1 MNNIRIS
8 LENGTV
14 ISIESDEP
22 STKFNIDTKDKYGK
36 IFEVGEAIDAWV
48 SADYHFGKFLRKE
61 GEEKD
66 ALKLEEEKIIE
77 LHNSKVK
84 KDDLFLFLGDI
95 SESEF
100 GDEARTEALTHV
112 MNQIKRLNGRKI
124 ILPGNNDTC
133 DDLFYKNCGFELI
146 FRRDRIITSKHV
158 FSHFPVNMRD
168 NSRINI
174 HGHIH
179 GSFKYFECDPENHV
193 DCYWK
198 LWNGP
203 LRISEL
209 DELVTSGKYKG
220 ELEVSTK
227 SEGNDITL

>member
-1 MNNIRIS
+1 MNVKIS

-14 ISIESDEP
+14 ISVESDKLAP
-22 STKFNIDTKDKYGK
+22 SFNIDSKDKYGK
-36 IFEVGEAIDAWV
+36 IFEVGESIDAWV
-48 SADYHFGKFLRKE
+48 SADYHFGRFMRKE
-61 GEEKD
+61 GIEKD
-66 ALKLEEEKIIE
+66 NLKKQEEKIIT
-77 LHNSKVK
+77 LHNSRVG

-100 GDEARTEALTHV
+100 GDEARTNALSHV
-112 MNQIKRLNGRKI
+112 IKQCKRLNGRKI
-124 ILPGNNDTC
+124 IFIGNNDTC
-133 DDLFYKNCGFELI
+133 DDKFYRECGFEAI
-146 FRRDRIITSKHV
+146 FRRDKIVTDKHV
-158 FSHFPVNMRD
+158 FSHFPVNLMN
-168 NSRINI
+168 NSKINI

-179 GSFKYFECDPENHV
+179 GSHVYWECKPENHV
-193 DCYWK
+193 DCYWD

-209 DELVTSGKYKG
+209 DKLVTSGKYKG